1 MDGAGGV
8 RWRGHGGAV
17 RWRRVAVLVGAVM
30 LLVFAWWASEPWRGS
45 GRTYPVTAEVLAEAR
60 DAVASLAV
68 VDEPAVPDYDR
79 DEFGQAWADVDR
91 NGCDTRNDVLALD
104 LTAVAFKP
112 GTRDCVVLSGVL
124 VDRYTGETIEF
135 VRGADTSGR
144 VQVDH
149 VVALADAWR
158 SGAHA
163 WDLTRRQEFAN
174 DARNLLAVDGA
185 ANQDKG
191 AATAAEWLPPAREFR
206 CQYAV
211 IQVTVKAEYG
221 LSVTGE
227 ERRALEREL
236 DGCRVG

>member
-1 MDGAGGV
+1 M
-8 RWRGHGGAV
+8 
-17 RWRRVAVLVGAVM
+17 RWRRVGVLLGAVV
-30 LLVFAWWASEPWRGS
+30 LLVLGWWASEPWRGS
-45 GRTYPVTAEVLAEAR
+45 GRAYPVTAEVLAEAR
-60 DAVASLAV
+60 AAAAALVV
-68 VDEPAVPDYDR
+68 VDAPVVPEYDR

-112 GTRDCVVLSGVL
+112 GTRDCVVVSGVL
-124 VDRYTGETIEF
+124 EDRYTGETIEF
-135 VRGADTSGR
+135 VRGADTSSR

-174 DARNLLAVDGA
+174 DPRNLLAVDGPT
-185 ANQDKG
+185 NQDKG
-191 AATAAEWLPPAREFR
+191 AANAAEWLPPAREFR

-221 LSVTGE
+221 LSVTGD
-227 ERRALEREL
+227 ERRALTREL